1 MKKAI
6 RQAKIEQLINQF
18 EISTQDELMEK
29 LNSIQIVATQATI
42 SRDIREMQIV
52 KQQGAT
58 GKVRYVIY
66 KSGNETEKQ
75 HLFRAIHDTVIK
87 VEQVQFLNIVHTLP
101 SYANLLAAIIDDLS
115 IEDISGTLAGHDTI
129 VLVSK
134 DAITAKSINKLI
146 VDNADSNLLD
156 M

>member
-1 MKKAI
+1 M
-6 RQAKIEQLINQF
+6 
-18 EISTQDELMEK
+18 
-29 LNSIQIVATQATI
+29 
-42 SRDIREMQIV
+42 
-52 KQQGAT
+52 
-58 GKVRYVIY
+58 RYVIY